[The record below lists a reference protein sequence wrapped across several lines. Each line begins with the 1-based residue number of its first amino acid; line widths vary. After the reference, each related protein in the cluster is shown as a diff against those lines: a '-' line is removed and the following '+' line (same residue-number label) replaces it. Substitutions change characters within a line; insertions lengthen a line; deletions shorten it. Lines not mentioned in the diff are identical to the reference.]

1 MHLAEGKHPST
12 HEEDGTEHCV
22 CLVGGLCVTSMLLL
36 DLGHYMT
43 LSQYI

>member
-12 HEEDGTEHCV
+12 HEEDGAEHCV
-22 CLVGGLCVTSMLLL
+22 CLVAGLCVTSMLLL

-43 LSQYI
+43 LSQDV